1 MSVPVRIR
9 SVFTRPLTPEEIT
22 AGFDSNVN
30 VIVDVHYRNEY
41 CNVPNKLDLDGRS
54 YQLSKEGG
62 TFSIAHVHNI
72 KRDVNIKV
80 YSGDRTISSGRYFPV
95 KFADGT
101 FINKSPDY
109 VLIQLE
115 EFPLFVLVSSEYIF
129 DEIKDAKEPGDMF
142 AKNTPFMQTVFKYR
156 DEFLK
161 ICSPE

>member
-30 VIVDVHYRNEY
+30 VIVDVHYRNDY
-41 CNVPNKLDLDGRS
+41 CDVPIKLDLDGRS

-62 TFSIAHVHNI
+62 TFSIEYINII

-80 YSGDRTISSGRYFPV
+80 YTGDRTISSGRYFPV

-101 FINKSPDY
+101 FIDKSHDY

-115 EFPLFVLVSSEYIF
+115 KFPLFVLVSSKYIF
-129 DEIKDAKEPGDMF
+129 NEIKDTTEPGDMF
-142 AKNTPFMQTVFKYR
+142 SKNTPFMQTVFKYR